1 MNSIS
6 LPSGRIIN
14 LDLVAFV
21 AAVRK
26 PYENEPKRDEG
37 PRLTVAFAAA
47 YNTAKGGVPLH
58 LELSGNDVPEFLR
71 LAKGKGVDVEHL
83 TARLNEGL
91 ESAIQMPFSRPPSG
105 VKEVEK
111 QDQSPEAG

>member
-1 MNSIS
+1 MNLIS
-6 LPSGRIIN
+6 LPSGKIIN

-21 AAVRK
+21 AAARK

-37 PRLTVAFAAA
+37 ARLTVAFAAA

-91 ESAIQMPFSRPPSG
+91 AVQTPFSRPPSG

-111 QDQSPEAG
+111 QDMSPEAG